1 MAGEAF
7 NKKVPVKGGPAAE
20 RNNRRNEMREV
31 NNEYRNARRSSN
43 QDFRSN
49 MKEARAS
56 GASRE
61 ELRAMRGD
69 HRANKQQMREEQ
81 IRRKADIRSGNPQTT
96 TKPGPKPETG
106 GYFPSMKQPGGS
118 MERKY

>member
-1 MAGEAF
+1 MAGDAL
-7 NKKVPVKGGPAAE
+7 KKNPVRGGAAAE
-20 RNNRRNEMREV
+20 RSNQRNEMREV

-43 QDFRSN
+43 QDFHSN

-61 ELRAMRGD
+61 ELKAMRGD

-81 IRRKADIRSGNPQTT
+81 IRRKADIRSNNRQPTP
-96 TKPGPKPETG
+96 KPGMSKT
-106 GYFPSMKQPGGS
+106 
-118 MERKY
+118 